1 MHKHNLYK
9 TELINSQVRT
19 SVLIDFQKADLY
31 VSVKLFD
38 VVRIFLL
45 NMSFEGILFL
55 TMFLSRTP
63 KISLLCSDR
72 PEKPSKF
79 SQIEELLTETSVTLI
94 WTPGFNGGD
103 TQTFIIAYKSDT
115 FSEWKNINVTDTGDT
130 VMNLTIKELLSNT
143 NYEFQI
149 VATNSEGSSRKVTLQ
164 IKTKGIEFR
173 LTICNIITK
182 TPTCHSI
189 RYDFCLIKL

>member
-31 VSVKLFD
+31 VLVKLFD

-63 KISLLCSDR
+63 KISLSFVQTVLRSR
-72 PEKPSKF
+72 AN
-79 SQIEELLTETSVTLI
+79 SVRL
-94 WTPGFNGGD
+94 
-103 TQTFIIAYKSDT
+103 KS
-115 FSEWKNINVTDTGDT
+115 
-130 VMNLTIKELLSNT
+130 
-143 NYEFQI
+143 Y
-149 VATNSEGSSRKVTLQ
+149 
-164 IKTKGIEFR
+164 
-173 LTICNIITK
+173 
-182 TPTCHSI
+182 
-189 RYDFCLIKL
+189 